1 MFGFFGKKKKEPPK
15 PKTLDQMSSEELKAF
30 QKSVK
35 KELRTSMRALDRNIF
50 DSERTLKEA
59 QRDLEKKIKE
69 GADRNVLR
77 MYAKNVVSARQGRD
91 KHKVNRTKVQSV
103 EFSINQMVMNV
114 KMAKVTGQAG
124 KIMGQV
130 NGMMNIQEINKN
142 MMNLQ
147 NQFEKAG
154 IVAEMMDDALD
165 MDDELSDVDE
175 AVDNLLDSVEQKV
188 NPNTN
193 KKKTVTNNNNQEDNL
208 EDQIK
213 NLTL

>member
-1 MFGFFGKKKKEPPK
+1 MFSFFGKKKKEAPK
-15 PKTLDQMSSEELKAF
+15 PKTLDQMSSDELKDF

-35 KELRTSMRALDRNIF
+35 KELRKSMRALDRQIF
-50 DSERTLKEA
+50 DSERGMKEA
-59 QRDLEKKIKE
+59 QRDLEKKVKE
-69 GADRNVLR
+69 GASKGVLR
-77 MYAKNVVSARQGRD
+77 MYAKNVVSARSARD
-91 KHKVNRTKVQSV
+91 KHKINRTKVQSV

-130 NGMMNIQEINKN
+130 NGMMNVQEISQN

-147 NQFEKAG
+147 GQFEKAG

-165 MDDELSDVDE
+165 MDDDLSDADE
-175 AVDNLLDSVEQKV
+175 AVDDLLDQVEQKV
-188 NPNTN
+188 NPNKN
-193 KKKTVTNNNNQEDNL
+193 KKKKITDKAPEDTL
-208 EDQIK
+208 DDEIK

>member
-1 MFGFFGKKKKEPPK
+1 MFGLFGKKKKEAPK
-15 PKTLDQMSSEELKAF
+15 PKTLDQMSNDELKDF
-30 QKSVK
+30 QKKIK
-35 KELRTSMRALDRNIF
+35 KELRQSMRALDRNIH
-50 DSERTLKEA
+50 DSERSLKEA
-59 QRDLEKKIKE
+59 NRDLEKKMKE
-69 GADRNVLR
+69 GADKNVLR
-77 MYAKNVVSARQGRD
+77 MYAKNVVSARKARD

-130 NGMMNIQEINKN
+130 NGMMNIQEINHN

-147 NQFEKAG
+147 QQFEKAG
-154 IVAEMMDDALD
+154 IVAEMMDDAID
-165 MDDELSDVDE
+165 MDDELSDADE
-175 AVDNLLDSVEQKV
+175 AVEDLLDQTEKKV
-188 NPNTN
+188 NPNKN
-193 KKKTVTNNNNQEDNL
+193 KAKKQVTNNQTDEL

>member
-1 MFGFFGKKKKEPPK
+1 MFGLFGKKKKEPPK
-15 PKTLDQMSSEELKAF
+15 PKTLDQMSNEELKVF
-30 QKSVK
+30 QKNVK
-35 KELRTSMRALDRNIF
+35 KELRQSMRALDRNIF
-50 DSERTLKEA
+50 DSERSLKEA
-59 QRDLEKKIKE
+59 QKDLEKKVKE
-69 GADRNVLR
+69 GADKNVLR
-77 MYAKNVVSARQGRD
+77 MYAKNVVNARKARD

-124 KIMGQV
+124 KILGQV
-130 NGMMNIQEINKN
+130 NGMMNVQEISQN

-147 NQFEKAG
+147 GQMEKHG

-175 AVDNLLDSVEQKV
+175 AVENLLDETEQKV
-188 NPNTN
+188 NPNKNKVKKPTETN
-193 KKKTVTNNNNQEDNL
+193 TQDNL

>member
-1 MFGFFGKKKKEPPK
+1 
-15 PKTLDQMSSEELKAF
+15 
-30 QKSVK
+30 
-35 KELRTSMRALDRNIF
+35 
-50 DSERTLKEA
+50 
-59 QRDLEKKIKE
+59 
-69 GADRNVLR
+69 
-77 MYAKNVVSARQGRD
+77 MYAKNVVNARKARD

-130 NGMMNIQEINKN
+130 NGMMNVQEISQN

-147 NQFEKAG
+147 GQFEKAG

-165 MDDELSDVDE
+165 MDDDLSDVDE
-175 AVDNLLDSVEQKV
+175 AVDDLLDSVEQKV
-188 NPNTN
+188 NPNKN
-193 KKKTVTNNNNQEDNL
+193 KKKKITDKAPEDTL
-208 EDQIK
+208 DDEIK

>member
-1 MFGFFGKKKKEPPK
+1 MFGFFGKKKKEAPK
-15 PKTLDQMSSEELKAF
+15 PKTMDQMSSEELKAF

-35 KELRTSMRALDRNIF
+35 KELRQSMRALDRNIF
-50 DSERTLKEA
+50 NSERTLKEA

-69 GADRNVLR
+69 GADKNVLR
-77 MYAKNVVSARQGRD
+77 MYAKNVVQARKGRD
-91 KHKVNRTKVQSV
+91 KHKVNKTKVQSV

-124 KIMGQV
+124 KILGQV
-130 NGMMNIQEINKN
+130 NGMMNVQEISQQ

-147 NQFEKAG
+147 GQFEKHG
-154 IVAEMMDDALD
+154 IVAEMMEDALD
-165 MDDELSDVDE
+165 MDDDLSDVDQD
-175 AVDNLLDSVEQKV
+175 VDDLLDAVEQKV
-188 NPNTN
+188 NPNKN
-193 KKKTVTNNNNQEDNL
+193 KKKKVTDTAPQDTL

>member
-1 MFGFFGKKKKEPPK
+1 MFGFFGKKKKEAPK
-15 PKTLDQMSSEELKAF
+15 PKTLDQMSNEELKAF
-30 QKSVK
+30 QKNMK
-35 KELRTSMRALDRNIF
+35 KELRQSMRALDRNIF

-59 QRDLEKKIKE
+59 QRDLEKKVKE

-77 MYAKNVVSARQGRD
+77 MYAQNVVKARQGRD

-147 NQFEKAG
+147 QQFEKHG
-154 IVAEMMDDALD
+154 IIAEMMDDALD
-165 MDDELSDVDE
+165 MEDDLSDVDE
-175 AVDNLLDSVEQKV
+175 AVDNLLDSIDQKV
-188 NPNTN
+188 NPKKVKNKTQTDTN
-193 KKKTVTNNNNQEDNL
+193 PQENL
-208 EDQIK
+208 DDQIK

>member
-1 MFGFFGKKKKEPPK
+1 MFGLFGKKKKEPPK
-15 PKTLDQMSSEELKAF
+15 PKTLDQMSNEELKVF
-30 QKSVK
+30 QKNVK
-35 KELRTSMRALDRNIF
+35 KELRQSMRALDRNIF
-50 DSERTLKEA
+50 DSERSLKEA
-59 QRDLEKKIKE
+59 QKDLEKKVKE
-69 GADRNVLR
+69 GADKNVLR
-77 MYAKNVVSARQGRD
+77 MYAKNVVNARKARD

-124 KIMGQV
+124 KILGQV
-130 NGMMNIQEINKN
+130 NGMMNVQEISQN

-147 NQFEKAG
+147 GQMEKHG

-175 AVDNLLDSVEQKV
+175 AVENLLDEAEQKV
-188 NPNTN
+188 NPNKNKVKKPTETN
-193 KKKTVTNNNNQEDNL
+193 TQDNL

>member
-1 MFGFFGKKKKEPPK
+1 MFSFFDKKKKEAPK
-15 PKTLDQMSSEELKAF
+15 PKTLDQMSSDELKDF

-35 KELRTSMRALDRNIF
+35 KELRKSMRALDRQIF
-50 DSERTLKEA
+50 DSERGMKEA

-69 GADRNVLR
+69 GAAKGVLR
-77 MYAKNVVSARQGRD
+77 MYAKNVVNARKARD

-130 NGMMNIQEINKN
+130 NGMMNVQEISQN

-147 NQFEKAG
+147 GQFEKAG

-165 MDDELSDVDE
+165 MDDDLSDVDE
-175 AVDNLLDSVEQKV
+175 AVDDLLDSVEQKV
-188 NPNTN
+188 NPNKN
-193 KKKTVTNNNNQEDNL
+193 KKKKITDKAPEDTL
-208 EDQIK
+208 DDEIK